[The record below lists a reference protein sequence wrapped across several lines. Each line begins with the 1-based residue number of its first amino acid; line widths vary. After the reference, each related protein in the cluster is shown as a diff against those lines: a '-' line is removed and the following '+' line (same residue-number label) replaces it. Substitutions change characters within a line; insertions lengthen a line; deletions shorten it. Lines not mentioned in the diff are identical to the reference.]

1 MAQSY
6 TLFELN
12 ALSDDE
18 LNKAAEELGTKG
30 RLPKIS
36 RQEMCIRDSAVTVQE
51 GLQKT
56 VCWYLNNQ
64 EWLQYTTSGDY
75 QKYYTEQYQNR

>member
-30 RLPKIS
+30 RFPKI
-36 RQEMCIRDSAVTVQE
+36 
-51 GLQKT
+51 
-56 VCWYLNNQ
+56 W
-64 EWLQYTTSGDY
+64 
-75 QKYYTEQYQNR
+75 

>member
-18 LNKAAEELGTKG
+18 LNKAAEELGTK
-30 RLPKIS
+30 
-36 RQEMCIRDSAVTVQE
+36 AVSYTHLAIE
-51 GLQKT
+51 GIYRFAT
-56 VCWYLNNQ
+56 G
-64 EWLQYTTSGDY
+64 GDRFFGTPR
-75 QKYYTEQYQNR
+75 YTE